1 MKRFIRE
8 HAGDDLNRLL
18 LSAARYP
25 DVDVPYAVRQIAVR
39 RQIRH
44 KLPSWYANDCLSF
57 PPGPAAEQCSSE
69 QTALYKQRLASGAAH
84 ICDLTGGLGVDS
96 FFLSRKA
103 ARLTYIERQ
112 ESYCEAA
119 RRNFASLGATNIDV
133 IQGDARLLLAG
144 LPPTVDLFYID
155 PARRGGGGKRLFAL
169 RDCEPDL
176 TDLLPALL
184 ERAPRVIAKL
194 SPMADLR
201 QSLALLPGTRQAHVL
216 SVRNECKELLF
227 VIERQTIAAPH
238 AALHCI
244 HFTAG
249 GKEESFSFDF
259 REEENAS
266 APLAEAVNAWLYE
279 PNSSIL
285 KAGAF
290 RSVARLGVRKLH
302 VNSHL
307 YTSGRLLEDFP
318 GRRFAVDRVLP
329 FNNKLRKSL
338 RASIPRAHI
347 AVRNFPLTAD
357 ELRKSARI
365 ADGGEIYLFATTL
378 YDNSKALIVCR
389 KHSKQ

>member
-1 MKRFIRE
+1 MERFIKE
-8 HAGDDLNRLL
+8 HAEDDLNRLL

-25 DVDVPYAVRQIAVR
+25 DIDVPYAVRQIACR

-44 KLPSWYANDCLSF
+44 KLPSWYANDSLTF
-57 PPGPAAEQCSSE
+57 PSGLAAEQCSSE
-69 QTALYKQRLASGAAH
+69 QTAVYKQGLADGATH

-96 FFLSRKA
+96 FFLARRA
-103 ARLTYIERQ
+103 ARLTYMERQ
-112 ESYCEAA
+112 ENYCRAA

-133 IQGDARLLLAG
+133 LQGDARLLLAG

-155 PARRGGGGKRLFAL
+155 PARRGGGGKRIFAL

-227 VIERQTIAAPH
+227 VIERQTLAAPP

-244 HFTAG
+244 HFTAE

-266 APLAEAVNAWLYE
+266 APLAKAVNAWLYE

-290 RSVARLGVRKLH
+290 RSVARLGVQKLH

-329 FNNKLRKSL
+329 FNNKLRRNL

-357 ELRKSARI
+357 ELRRSARI

-378 YDNSKALIVCR
+378 YDNTRALIVCR
-389 KHSKQ
+389 KHNKQ